1 MTTKVDQDTVVALD
15 YTLFDAAG
23 DVLNSSAESEPIE
36 FLQGYGEIVPG
47 LEKALYGMAVGDE
60 KEVVLEP
67 DEAYGAR
74 QEDALETVPRSIF
87 PKDFELEEGVPVQ
100 LRDDEDEVVTAY
112 VSEIGEEEVVLDMNH
127 PLAGERLRFQVKVVG
142 LRQPSQEELEHG
154 HVHSHGGHGH

>member
-1 MTTKVDQDTVVALD
+1 M
-15 YTLFDAAG
+15 
-23 DVLNSSAESEPIE
+23 
-36 FLQGYGEIVPG
+36 
-47 LEKALYGMAVGDE
+47 
-60 KEVVLEP
+60 
-67 DEAYGAR
+67 
-74 QEDALETVPRSIF
+74 
-87 PKDFELEEGVPVQ
+87 Q